1 MLEPEEVGTTDIA
14 VVAPAEPK
22 EKNIGDKIADK
33 GMELSAS
40 IDAALADIK
49 RLAGMG
55 N

>member
-1 MLEPEEVGTTDIA
+1 MDVEIVS
-14 VVAPAEPK
+14 AEPK
-22 EKNIGDKIADK
+22 EKNLGDKIADK
-33 GMELSAS
+33 GAELSAQ